1 MAQITFYK
9 DVDSKAEFLN
19 EVADFCKTINTV
31 GKVKTRTEGKMTT
44 LWYVWKERPFYV
56 PEDQDFNS
64 EDWGGSIALV
74 GKIPSGDLKDW
85 GINLNGVILTIIG
98 NVVQE

>member
-9 DVDSKAEFLN
+9 DADSKDEFLN

-31 GKVKTRTEGKMTT
+31 GKVKTRTDGKMTT
-44 LWYVWKERPFYV
+44 LWYVWEEKPFLDMN
-56 PEDQDFNS
+56 PEDC
-64 EDWGGSIALV
+64 GSSVALV
-74 GKIPSGDLKDW
+74 GKIPSGFLEDW

-98 NVVQE
+98 NVVKE